1 MVMKS
6 NMLEEELNKMV
17 GGEDK
22 INSVKWWKTMLI
34 KAGREAIYWQ
44 EGQRQ
49 SIGARRKE
57 NI

>member
-34 KAGREAIYWQ
+34 KAGIEAIYLQ
-44 EGQRQ
+44 EGQHQ